1 MLKEVL
7 VVEGKMDT
15 VAIRRALE
23 ADTIE
28 TGGFTLAPYT
38 LRQIEAAYK
47 KRGIIILTDPD
58 GAGERIRRFLTER
71 FPEAGQAFIPKI
83 QATANNDVG
92 VEQAQPEAILAA
104 LAKVRHHDY
113 RPQGEFTH
121 MDLFRY
127 ALNGSPQAAARR
139 DALGAELGIGYGNAK
154 RFLERLNHYGVTRE
168 EFLAALA
175 KLDNIGEWNVEK
187 PVIAS
192 PQVTQHILNRFKLR
206 ADKKLG
212 QNFLIDEQVVRQ
224 IVAAAE
230 LSEADT
236 VLEVGPGIGTLT
248 QGLAES
254 KAQVVAVELDTRLLP
269 VLATTL
275 EGYDNVRVVH
285 GDILKVNIM
294 EEVGVPNFKVC
305 ANLPYY
311 ITTPII
317 FALLEKR
324 LPMERLVAMV
334 QKEVAERMAAQ
345 PGGKDYGALS
355 VAIQYYTEPEI
366 AFIVPPTSFIPAPA
380 VDSAVIVCK
389 RREKPPVEVCDEAL
403 FFRVVKA
410 AFSLRRKMLSN
421 SLKNMGIKSE
431 QVAKWLEL
439 AGVDGKRRAE
449 TLSLEDFAK
458 LTNSF
463 NEAVK

>member
-1 MLKEVL
+1 
-7 VVEGKMDT
+7 MD
-15 VAIRRALE
+15 
-23 ADTIE
+23 
-28 TGGFTLAPYT
+28 
-38 LRQIEAAYK
+38 
-47 KRGIIILTDPD
+47 
-58 GAGERIRRFLTER
+58 
-71 FPEAGQAFIPKI
+71 
-83 QATANNDVG
+83 
-92 VEQAQPEAILAA
+92 
-104 LAKVRHHDY
+104 
-113 RPQGEFTH
+113 
-121 MDLFRY
+121 
-127 ALNGSPQAAARR
+127 
-139 DALGAELGIGYGNAK
+139 
-154 RFLERLNHYGVTRE
+154 
-168 EFLAALA
+168 
-175 KLDNIGEWNVEK
+175 K
-187 PVIAS
+187 PIIAS
-192 PQVTQHILNRFKLR
+192 PQVTNHILHRFKLR

-212 QNFLIDEQVVRQ
+212 QNFLIDENIVHN

-230 LSEADT
+230 LSDKDT

-254 KAQVVAVELDTRLLP
+254 GASVVAVELDKRLLP
-269 VLATTL
+269 VLDTTL
-275 EGYDNVRVVH
+275 EGYDNVRIVN
-285 GDILKVNIM
+285 GDILQVDIM
-294 EEVGVPNFKVC
+294 QTVGVDEFKVC

-334 QKEVAERMAAQ
+334 QKEVAERMAAK

-366 AFIVPPTSFIPAPA
+366 AFIVPPSSFIPAPS

-410 AFSLRRKMLSN
+410 AFSLRRKMLNN
-421 SLKNMGIKSE
+421 SLKNMGIKGE

-449 TLSLEDFAK
+449 TLSLEDFAA
-458 LTNSF
+458 LTNTFAASK
-463 NEAVK
+463 E

>member
-1 MLKEVL
+1 M
-7 VVEGKMDT
+7 
-15 VAIRRALE
+15 
-23 ADTIE
+23 
-28 TGGFTLAPYT
+28 
-38 LRQIEAAYK
+38 
-47 KRGIIILTDPD
+47 
-58 GAGERIRRFLTER
+58 
-71 FPEAGQAFIPKI
+71 
-83 QATANNDVG
+83 
-92 VEQAQPEAILAA
+92 
-104 LAKVRHHDY
+104 
-113 RPQGEFTH
+113 
-121 MDLFRY
+121 
-127 ALNGSPQAAARR
+127 
-139 DALGAELGIGYGNAK
+139 
-154 RFLERLNHYGVTRE
+154 
-168 EFLAALA
+168 
-175 KLDNIGEWNVEK
+175 EK
-187 PVIAS
+187 PIIAS

-463 NEAVK
+463 GEAVK

>member
-1 MLKEVL
+1 M
-7 VVEGKMDT
+7 
-15 VAIRRALE
+15 
-23 ADTIE
+23 
-28 TGGFTLAPYT
+28 
-38 LRQIEAAYK
+38 
-47 KRGIIILTDPD
+47 
-58 GAGERIRRFLTER
+58 
-71 FPEAGQAFIPKI
+71 
-83 QATANNDVG
+83 
-92 VEQAQPEAILAA
+92 
-104 LAKVRHHDY
+104 
-113 RPQGEFTH
+113 
-121 MDLFRY
+121 
-127 ALNGSPQAAARR
+127 
-139 DALGAELGIGYGNAK
+139 
-154 RFLERLNHYGVTRE
+154 
-168 EFLAALA
+168 
-175 KLDNIGEWNVEK
+175 EK

-285 GDILKVNIM
+285 GDILKVDIM
-294 EEVGVPNFKVC
+294 EEVGAPSFKVC

>member
-1 MLKEVL
+1 
-7 VVEGKMDT
+7 MD
-15 VAIRRALE
+15 
-23 ADTIE
+23 
-28 TGGFTLAPYT
+28 
-38 LRQIEAAYK
+38 
-47 KRGIIILTDPD
+47 
-58 GAGERIRRFLTER
+58 
-71 FPEAGQAFIPKI
+71 
-83 QATANNDVG
+83 
-92 VEQAQPEAILAA
+92 
-104 LAKVRHHDY
+104 
-113 RPQGEFTH
+113 
-121 MDLFRY
+121 
-127 ALNGSPQAAARR
+127 
-139 DALGAELGIGYGNAK
+139 
-154 RFLERLNHYGVTRE
+154 
-168 EFLAALA
+168 
-175 KLDNIGEWNVEK
+175 K
-187 PVIAS
+187 PIIAS

-212 QNFLIDEQVVRQ
+212 QNFLIDENVVRQ
-224 IVAAAE
+224 IVEAAE

-248 QGLAES
+248 QGMAES
-254 KAQVVAVELDTRLLP
+254 KAKVVTVELDTRLLP
-269 VLATTL
+269 VLATKL

-294 EEVGVPNFKVC
+294 EEVGAPEFKVC

-389 RREKPPVEVCDEAL
+389 RRSKPPVEVCDEAL

>member
-1 MLKEVL
+1 
-7 VVEGKMDT
+7 MD
-15 VAIRRALE
+15 
-23 ADTIE
+23 
-28 TGGFTLAPYT
+28 
-38 LRQIEAAYK
+38 
-47 KRGIIILTDPD
+47 
-58 GAGERIRRFLTER
+58 
-71 FPEAGQAFIPKI
+71 
-83 QATANNDVG
+83 
-92 VEQAQPEAILAA
+92 
-104 LAKVRHHDY
+104 
-113 RPQGEFTH
+113 
-121 MDLFRY
+121 
-127 ALNGSPQAAARR
+127 
-139 DALGAELGIGYGNAK
+139 
-154 RFLERLNHYGVTRE
+154 
-168 EFLAALA
+168 
-175 KLDNIGEWNVEK
+175 K
-187 PVIAS
+187 PIIAS

-212 QNFLIDEQVVRQ
+212 QNFLIDENVVRQ
-224 IVAAAE
+224 IVEAAE

-254 KAQVVAVELDTRLLP
+254 KAKVVAVELDTRLLP

-294 EEVGVPNFKVC
+294 GEVGAPEFKVC

-345 PGGKDYGALS
+345 PGGKEYGALS

-389 RREKPPVEVCDEAL
+389 RREKPPVEVCDEGL

-431 QVAKWLEL
+431 QVAQWLEL

>member
-1 MLKEVL
+1 M
-7 VVEGKMDT
+7 
-15 VAIRRALE
+15 
-23 ADTIE
+23 
-28 TGGFTLAPYT
+28 
-38 LRQIEAAYK
+38 
-47 KRGIIILTDPD
+47 
-58 GAGERIRRFLTER
+58 
-71 FPEAGQAFIPKI
+71 
-83 QATANNDVG
+83 
-92 VEQAQPEAILAA
+92 
-104 LAKVRHHDY
+104 
-113 RPQGEFTH
+113 
-121 MDLFRY
+121 
-127 ALNGSPQAAARR
+127 
-139 DALGAELGIGYGNAK
+139 
-154 RFLERLNHYGVTRE
+154 
-168 EFLAALA
+168 
-175 KLDNIGEWNVEK
+175 EK
-187 PVIAS
+187 PIIAS

-285 GDILKVNIM
+285 GDILKVDIM

-410 AFSLRRKMLSN
+410 AFSLRRKMLNN

>member
-1 MLKEVL
+1 M
-7 VVEGKMDT
+7 
-15 VAIRRALE
+15 
-23 ADTIE
+23 
-28 TGGFTLAPYT
+28 
-38 LRQIEAAYK
+38 
-47 KRGIIILTDPD
+47 
-58 GAGERIRRFLTER
+58 
-71 FPEAGQAFIPKI
+71 
-83 QATANNDVG
+83 
-92 VEQAQPEAILAA
+92 
-104 LAKVRHHDY
+104 
-113 RPQGEFTH
+113 
-121 MDLFRY
+121 
-127 ALNGSPQAAARR
+127 
-139 DALGAELGIGYGNAK
+139 
-154 RFLERLNHYGVTRE
+154 
-168 EFLAALA
+168 
-175 KLDNIGEWNVEK
+175 EK
-187 PVIAS
+187 PIIAS

-285 GDILKVNIM
+285 GDILKVDIM

-324 LPMERLVAMV
+324 LPMERLIAMV

>member
-1 MLKEVL
+1 
-7 VVEGKMDT
+7 MD
-15 VAIRRALE
+15 
-23 ADTIE
+23 
-28 TGGFTLAPYT
+28 
-38 LRQIEAAYK
+38 
-47 KRGIIILTDPD
+47 
-58 GAGERIRRFLTER
+58 
-71 FPEAGQAFIPKI
+71 
-83 QATANNDVG
+83 
-92 VEQAQPEAILAA
+92 
-104 LAKVRHHDY
+104 
-113 RPQGEFTH
+113 
-121 MDLFRY
+121 
-127 ALNGSPQAAARR
+127 
-139 DALGAELGIGYGNAK
+139 
-154 RFLERLNHYGVTRE
+154 
-168 EFLAALA
+168 
-175 KLDNIGEWNVEK
+175 K
-187 PVIAS
+187 PIIAS

-212 QNFLIDEQVVRQ
+212 QNFLIDENVVHQ

-254 KAQVVAVELDTRLLP
+254 KARVVAVELDTRLLP

-275 EGYDNVRVVH
+275 NGYDNVRVVH

-294 EEVGVPNFKVC
+294 EEVGAPSFKVC

-345 PGGKDYGALS
+345 PGGKEYGALS
-355 VAIQYYTEPEI
+355 VAIQYYTEPKI

-389 RREKPPVEVCDEAL
+389 RREKPPVEVCDEGL

-421 SLKNMGIKSE
+421 SLKNMGIMSE

>member
-1 MLKEVL
+1 M
-7 VVEGKMDT
+7 
-15 VAIRRALE
+15 
-23 ADTIE
+23 
-28 TGGFTLAPYT
+28 
-38 LRQIEAAYK
+38 
-47 KRGIIILTDPD
+47 
-58 GAGERIRRFLTER
+58 
-71 FPEAGQAFIPKI
+71 
-83 QATANNDVG
+83 
-92 VEQAQPEAILAA
+92 
-104 LAKVRHHDY
+104 AK
-113 RPQGEFTH
+113 P
-121 MDLFRY
+121 
-127 ALNGSPQAAARR
+127 
-139 DALGAELGIGYGNAK
+139 I
-154 RFLERLNHYGVTRE
+154 
-168 EFLAALA
+168 
-175 KLDNIGEWNVEK
+175 
-187 PVIAS
+187 IAS

-285 GDILKVNIM
+285 GDILKVDIM

>member
-1 MLKEVL
+1 
-7 VVEGKMDT
+7 MD
-15 VAIRRALE
+15 
-23 ADTIE
+23 
-28 TGGFTLAPYT
+28 
-38 LRQIEAAYK
+38 
-47 KRGIIILTDPD
+47 
-58 GAGERIRRFLTER
+58 
-71 FPEAGQAFIPKI
+71 
-83 QATANNDVG
+83 
-92 VEQAQPEAILAA
+92 
-104 LAKVRHHDY
+104 
-113 RPQGEFTH
+113 
-121 MDLFRY
+121 
-127 ALNGSPQAAARR
+127 
-139 DALGAELGIGYGNAK
+139 
-154 RFLERLNHYGVTRE
+154 
-168 EFLAALA
+168 
-175 KLDNIGEWNVEK
+175 K

-212 QNFLIDEQVVRQ
+212 QNFLIDENVVRQ

-230 LSEADT
+230 LSPADA

-254 KAQVVAVELDTRLLP
+254 GAKVTAVELDNRLLP

-294 EEVGVPNFKVC
+294 EEVAAPSFKVC

-334 QKEVAERMAAQ
+334 QKEVAERMAAK

-355 VAIQYYTEPEI
+355 VAIQYYTEPQI

-389 RREKPPVEVCDEAL
+389 RREKPPVEICDEAL
-403 FFRVVKA
+403 FFRIVKA

-421 SLKNMGIKSE
+421 SLKNMGINSE
-431 QVAKWLEL
+431 QTAKWLAA
-439 AGVDGKRRAE
+439 AGIDSKRRAE

-463 NEAVK
+463 SEAMK

>member
-1 MLKEVL
+1 M
-7 VVEGKMDT
+7 
-15 VAIRRALE
+15 
-23 ADTIE
+23 
-28 TGGFTLAPYT
+28 
-38 LRQIEAAYK
+38 
-47 KRGIIILTDPD
+47 
-58 GAGERIRRFLTER
+58 
-71 FPEAGQAFIPKI
+71 
-83 QATANNDVG
+83 
-92 VEQAQPEAILAA
+92 
-104 LAKVRHHDY
+104 
-113 RPQGEFTH
+113 
-121 MDLFRY
+121 
-127 ALNGSPQAAARR
+127 
-139 DALGAELGIGYGNAK
+139 
-154 RFLERLNHYGVTRE
+154 
-168 EFLAALA
+168 
-175 KLDNIGEWNVEK
+175 EK

-212 QNFLIDEQVVRQ
+212 QNFLINEQVVRQ

>member
-1 MLKEVL
+1 
-7 VVEGKMDT
+7 MD
-15 VAIRRALE
+15 
-23 ADTIE
+23 
-28 TGGFTLAPYT
+28 
-38 LRQIEAAYK
+38 
-47 KRGIIILTDPD
+47 
-58 GAGERIRRFLTER
+58 
-71 FPEAGQAFIPKI
+71 
-83 QATANNDVG
+83 
-92 VEQAQPEAILAA
+92 
-104 LAKVRHHDY
+104 
-113 RPQGEFTH
+113 
-121 MDLFRY
+121 
-127 ALNGSPQAAARR
+127 
-139 DALGAELGIGYGNAK
+139 
-154 RFLERLNHYGVTRE
+154 
-168 EFLAALA
+168 
-175 KLDNIGEWNVEK
+175 K
-187 PVIAS
+187 PIIAS

-212 QNFLIDEQVVRQ
+212 QNFLIDENVVRQ
-224 IVAAAE
+224 IVEAAE

-254 KAQVVAVELDTRLLP
+254 KAEVVAVELDTRLLP

-294 EEVGVPNFKVC
+294 EEIGAPEFKVC

-345 PGGKDYGALS
+345 PGGKEYGALS

-389 RREKPPVEVCDEAL
+389 RRSKPPVEVCDEAL

-421 SLKNMGIKSE
+421 SLKNMGIKGE
-431 QVAKWLEL
+431 QVSKWLEL

>member
-1 MLKEVL
+1 
-7 VVEGKMDT
+7 MD
-15 VAIRRALE
+15 
-23 ADTIE
+23 
-28 TGGFTLAPYT
+28 
-38 LRQIEAAYK
+38 
-47 KRGIIILTDPD
+47 
-58 GAGERIRRFLTER
+58 
-71 FPEAGQAFIPKI
+71 
-83 QATANNDVG
+83 
-92 VEQAQPEAILAA
+92 
-104 LAKVRHHDY
+104 
-113 RPQGEFTH
+113 
-121 MDLFRY
+121 
-127 ALNGSPQAAARR
+127 
-139 DALGAELGIGYGNAK
+139 
-154 RFLERLNHYGVTRE
+154 
-168 EFLAALA
+168 
-175 KLDNIGEWNVEK
+175 K
-187 PVIAS
+187 PIIAS

-212 QNFLIDEQVVRQ
+212 QNFLIDENVVHQ

-254 KAQVVAVELDTRLLP
+254 KARVVAVELDTRLLP
-269 VLATTL
+269 VLETTL
-275 EGYDNVRVVH
+275 NGYDNVRVVH

-294 EEVGVPNFKVC
+294 EEVGAPSFKVC

-345 PGGKDYGALS
+345 PGGKEYGALS
-355 VAIQYYTEPEI
+355 VAIQYYTEPKI

-389 RREKPPVEVCDEAL
+389 RREKPPVEVCDEGL

>member
-1 MLKEVL
+1 
-7 VVEGKMDT
+7 MD
-15 VAIRRALE
+15 
-23 ADTIE
+23 
-28 TGGFTLAPYT
+28 
-38 LRQIEAAYK
+38 
-47 KRGIIILTDPD
+47 
-58 GAGERIRRFLTER
+58 
-71 FPEAGQAFIPKI
+71 
-83 QATANNDVG
+83 
-92 VEQAQPEAILAA
+92 
-104 LAKVRHHDY
+104 
-113 RPQGEFTH
+113 
-121 MDLFRY
+121 
-127 ALNGSPQAAARR
+127 
-139 DALGAELGIGYGNAK
+139 
-154 RFLERLNHYGVTRE
+154 
-168 EFLAALA
+168 
-175 KLDNIGEWNVEK
+175 K
-187 PVIAS
+187 PIIAS

-212 QNFLIDEQVVRQ
+212 QNFLIDENVVRQ
-224 IVAAAE
+224 IVEAAE

-254 KAQVVAVELDTRLLP
+254 KAKVVAVELDTRLLP
-269 VLATTL
+269 ALATTL

-294 EEVGVPNFKVC
+294 EEVGAPEFKVC

-389 RREKPPVEVCDEAL
+389 RRSKPPVEVCDEAL

>member
-1 MLKEVL
+1 
-7 VVEGKMDT
+7 MD
-15 VAIRRALE
+15 
-23 ADTIE
+23 
-28 TGGFTLAPYT
+28 
-38 LRQIEAAYK
+38 
-47 KRGIIILTDPD
+47 
-58 GAGERIRRFLTER
+58 
-71 FPEAGQAFIPKI
+71 
-83 QATANNDVG
+83 
-92 VEQAQPEAILAA
+92 
-104 LAKVRHHDY
+104 
-113 RPQGEFTH
+113 
-121 MDLFRY
+121 
-127 ALNGSPQAAARR
+127 
-139 DALGAELGIGYGNAK
+139 
-154 RFLERLNHYGVTRE
+154 
-168 EFLAALA
+168 
-175 KLDNIGEWNVEK
+175 K
-187 PVIAS
+187 PTIAS

-212 QNFLIDEQVVRQ
+212 QNFLIDENVVHQ

-254 KAQVVAVELDTRLLP
+254 KARVVAVELDTRLLP

-275 EGYDNVRVVH
+275 NGYDNVRVVH

-294 EEVGVPNFKVC
+294 EEVGAPSFKVC

-345 PGGKDYGALS
+345 PGGKEYGALS
-355 VAIQYYTEPEI
+355 VAIQYYTEPKI

-389 RREKPPVEVCDEAL
+389 RREKPPVEVCDEGL

>member
-1 MLKEVL
+1 M
-7 VVEGKMDT
+7 
-15 VAIRRALE
+15 
-23 ADTIE
+23 
-28 TGGFTLAPYT
+28 
-38 LRQIEAAYK
+38 
-47 KRGIIILTDPD
+47 
-58 GAGERIRRFLTER
+58 
-71 FPEAGQAFIPKI
+71 
-83 QATANNDVG
+83 
-92 VEQAQPEAILAA
+92 
-104 LAKVRHHDY
+104 
-113 RPQGEFTH
+113 
-121 MDLFRY
+121 
-127 ALNGSPQAAARR
+127 
-139 DALGAELGIGYGNAK
+139 
-154 RFLERLNHYGVTRE
+154 
-168 EFLAALA
+168 
-175 KLDNIGEWNVEK
+175 EK
-187 PVIAS
+187 PIIAS

-212 QNFLIDEQVVRQ
+212 QNFLIDENVVRQ
-224 IVAAAE
+224 IVEAAE

-254 KAQVVAVELDTRLLP
+254 KARVVAVELDTRLLP

-275 EGYDNVRVVH
+275 NGYDNVRVVH

-294 EEVGVPNFKVC
+294 EEVGAPSFKVC

-345 PGGKDYGALS
+345 PGGKEYGALS
-355 VAIQYYTEPEI
+355 VAIQYYTEPKI

-389 RREKPPVEVCDEAL
+389 RREKPPVEVCDEGL

-439 AGVDGKRRAE
+439 AGVDGKLRAE

>member
-1 MLKEVL
+1 
-7 VVEGKMDT
+7 MD
-15 VAIRRALE
+15 
-23 ADTIE
+23 
-28 TGGFTLAPYT
+28 
-38 LRQIEAAYK
+38 
-47 KRGIIILTDPD
+47 
-58 GAGERIRRFLTER
+58 
-71 FPEAGQAFIPKI
+71 
-83 QATANNDVG
+83 
-92 VEQAQPEAILAA
+92 
-104 LAKVRHHDY
+104 
-113 RPQGEFTH
+113 
-121 MDLFRY
+121 
-127 ALNGSPQAAARR
+127 
-139 DALGAELGIGYGNAK
+139 
-154 RFLERLNHYGVTRE
+154 
-168 EFLAALA
+168 
-175 KLDNIGEWNVEK
+175 K
-187 PVIAS
+187 PIIAS

-212 QNFLIDEQVVRQ
+212 QNFLIDENVVRQ

-254 KAQVVAVELDTRLLP
+254 KARVVAVELDTRLLP

-275 EGYDNVRVVH
+275 NGYDNVRVVH

-294 EEVGVPNFKVC
+294 EEVGAPSFKVC

-345 PGGKDYGALS
+345 PGGKEYGALS

-380 VDSAVIVCK
+380 VESAVIVCK
-389 RREKPPVEVCDEAL
+389 RRVKPPVEVCDEGL

>member
-1 MLKEVL
+1 
-7 VVEGKMDT
+7 MD
-15 VAIRRALE
+15 
-23 ADTIE
+23 
-28 TGGFTLAPYT
+28 
-38 LRQIEAAYK
+38 
-47 KRGIIILTDPD
+47 
-58 GAGERIRRFLTER
+58 
-71 FPEAGQAFIPKI
+71 
-83 QATANNDVG
+83 
-92 VEQAQPEAILAA
+92 
-104 LAKVRHHDY
+104 
-113 RPQGEFTH
+113 
-121 MDLFRY
+121 
-127 ALNGSPQAAARR
+127 
-139 DALGAELGIGYGNAK
+139 
-154 RFLERLNHYGVTRE
+154 
-168 EFLAALA
+168 
-175 KLDNIGEWNVEK
+175 K
-187 PVIAS
+187 PIIAS
-192 PQVTQHILNRFKLR
+192 PQVTNHILHRFKLR

-212 QNFLIDEQVVRQ
+212 QNFLIDENIVRN

-230 LSEADT
+230 LSDKDT

-254 KAQVVAVELDTRLLP
+254 GASVVAVELDKRLLP
-269 VLATTL
+269 VLDTTL
-275 EGYDNVRVVH
+275 EGYDNVRIVN
-285 GDILKVNIM
+285 GDILQVDIM
-294 EEVGVPNFKVC
+294 QTVGVYEFKVC

-334 QKEVAERMAAQ
+334 QKEVAERMAAK

-366 AFIVPPTSFIPAPA
+366 AFIVPPSSFIPAPS

-410 AFSLRRKMLSN
+410 AFSLRRKMLNN
-421 SLKNMGIKSE
+421 SLKNMGIKGE

-449 TLSLEDFAK
+449 TLSLEDFAA
-458 LTNSF
+458 LTNTFAASK
-463 NEAVK
+463 E

>member
-1 MLKEVL
+1 M
-7 VVEGKMDT
+7 
-15 VAIRRALE
+15 
-23 ADTIE
+23 
-28 TGGFTLAPYT
+28 
-38 LRQIEAAYK
+38 
-47 KRGIIILTDPD
+47 
-58 GAGERIRRFLTER
+58 
-71 FPEAGQAFIPKI
+71 
-83 QATANNDVG
+83 
-92 VEQAQPEAILAA
+92 
-104 LAKVRHHDY
+104 
-113 RPQGEFTH
+113 
-121 MDLFRY
+121 
-127 ALNGSPQAAARR
+127 
-139 DALGAELGIGYGNAK
+139 
-154 RFLERLNHYGVTRE
+154 
-168 EFLAALA
+168 
-175 KLDNIGEWNVEK
+175 EK
-187 PVIAS
+187 PIIAS

-212 QNFLIDEQVVRQ
+212 QNFLIDENVVRQ
-224 IVAAAE
+224 IVEAAE

-294 EEVGVPNFKVC
+294 EEVGAPEFKVC

-345 PGGKDYGALS
+345 PGGKEYGALS

-389 RREKPPVEVCDEAL
+389 RRAKPPVEVCDEAL

-421 SLKNMGIKSE
+421 SLKNMGIKGE